1 MKIDSKIAGGAL
13 RAMQLELARSMKGL
27 RLRGHPSPCY
37 LGYSLRVRQGYTV
50 WGRYGSV
57 FYSTPLDSSTLH
69 ADLRVGSYR
78 SDQTVDGRLDS
89 RDDDVEWLELS
100 EGPEEFDPFTLRYCF
115 WRLTAARHREALK
128 DYYDKKKISLDER
141 LATGAPS
148 LRKVEPIKL
157 TAPIRKLRG
166 SRADADE
173 FVRKA
178 SGHFVRYPRLEDPYV
193 QLKELVQTRL
203 VVNSEGAK
211 GVAQE
216 RFFELVVS
224 ASMLADDG
232 VRQYASR
239 AFFARRWEE
248 LPELANIEGLIDELH
263 DDLQELVLAE
273 PMEPYAGPALFGG
286 EAAGVLFHE
295 AIGHRL
301 EGERLLSRS
310 EGHTFAKK
318 IGKRILPAGI
328 DIVDD
333 PSLERF
339 GDRTLYGS
347 FAFDDEGTPAQR
359 VQLVED
365 GILRR
370 FLTSRNGIP
379 GQNGSN
385 GHARHSKGRE
395 LMARMG
401 NLIVSAREPL
411 TQSELVELWMAEV
424 ERREQPFGLLV
435 TNAESGE
442 TTTSSDAYEFQ
453 AFQVDPTKVYLVD
466 AATGNRRRVR
476 DVSFVGT
483 PLTAIHGVMAL
494 GDDMTVD
501 NSYCNAES
509 GGVPVGTVAPSTL
522 LREIEV
528 QRATSARQQPPIL
541 NLPPRR

>member
-1 MKIDSKIAGGAL
+1 MITRRITADAL
-13 RAMQLELARSMKGL
+13 GAMQLELARSMKGL

-78 SDQTVDGRLDS
+78 SDQTVDGRLDC
-89 RDDDVEWLELS
+89 REDDCEWLEMS
-100 EGPEEFDPFTLRYCF
+100 EGPEELDPFTLRYCF

-128 DYYDKKKISLDER
+128 DYYDKKKISLDEK
-141 LATGAPS
+141 LVTGAPS
-148 LRKVEPIKL
+148 LRKVKPLEL
-157 TAPIRKLRG
+157 TTPIRKLRG
-166 SRADADE
+166 SRAEADD
-173 FVRKA
+173 FVRQA
-178 SGHFVRYPRLEDPYV
+178 SEHFVRYPRLEDPYV
-193 QLKELVQTRL
+193 QLKEIVQTRL

-211 GVAQE
+211 AVGQE
-216 RFFELVVS
+216 SFVELVIS
-224 ASMLADDG
+224 ASMLAADG
-232 VRQYASR
+232 VRQFASR
-239 AFFARRWEE
+239 AFFVRRWEE
-248 LPELANIEGLIDELH
+248 LPGLDKLAALVDELN
-263 DDLQELVLAE
+263 DDLDDLVRAE

-301 EGERLLSRS
+301 EGERLLSRT

-318 IGKRILPAGI
+318 VGKRILPAGI

-339 GDRTLYGS
+339 DGRTLYGT

-379 GQNGSN
+379 GQKGSN

-401 NLIVSAREPL
+401 NLIVTAREPL
-411 TQSELVELWMAEV
+411 SQSELIERWMAEV

-501 NSYCNAES
+501 NSYCGAES
-509 GGVPVGTVAPSTL
+509 GSVPVGTVAPSTL
-522 LREIEV
+522 LREIEA
-528 QRATSARQQPPIL
+528 QRSTSARQQPPIL

>member
-1 MKIDSKIAGGAL
+1 MKINSTIVGGAL
-13 RAMQLELARSMKGL
+13 KAMELELARSMKGL

-37 LGYSLRVRQGYTV
+37 LAYSLRVRQGYTV

-57 FYSTPLDSSTLH
+57 FYSTPLDSTTLH
-69 ADLRVGSYR
+69 ADLRVGTYR

-89 RDDDVEWLELS
+89 RDDDAEWLDMAD
-100 EGPEEFDPFTLRYCF
+100 GPEELDPFNLRYCF

-128 DYYDKKKISLDER
+128 DYYDKKKISLGER
-141 LATGAPS
+141 LVEDAPS
-148 LRKVEPIKL
+148 LRKVTPLKL
-157 TAPIRKLRG
+157 DTPIRKLRG
-166 SRADADE
+166 TRAEADD

-178 SGHFVRYPRLEDPYV
+178 SMHFLRYPRLEDPYV
-193 QLKELVQTRL
+193 QLKEVVQTRL
-203 VVNSEGAK
+203 VVNSEGARAV
-211 GVAQE
+211 GQE
-216 RFFELVVS
+216 RFVELVLN
-224 ASMLADDG
+224 ASMLAPDG
-232 VRQYASR
+232 VRQYSTR
-239 AFFARRWEE
+239 ACFSRRWQE
-248 LPELANIEGLIDELH
+248 LPGEDAIAGLVDELH
-263 DDLQELVLAE
+263 EDLMDLMSAV

-286 EAAGVLFHE
+286 TAAGVLFHE

-318 IGKRILPAGI
+318 VGKRILPAGI

-333 PSLERF
+333 PTLSRF
-339 GDRTLYGS
+339 GGRTLYGS

-379 GQNGSN
+379 GQAGSN
-385 GHARHSKGRE
+385 GHARASKGRE

-411 TQSELVELWMAEV
+411 SQSQLVERWMAEV

-435 TNAESGE
+435 TDAESGE

-466 AATGNRRRVR
+466 AATGNQRRVR

-483 PLTAIHGVMAL
+483 PLTAISGVMAL
-494 GDDMTVD
+494 GDDMEVD

-509 GGVPVGTVAPSTL
+509 GGIPVGTVAPSTL

-528 QRATSARQQPPIL
+528 QRSTSARQQAPIL
-541 NLPPRR
+541 KLPPRR

>member
-1 MKIDSKIAGGAL
+1 
-13 RAMQLELARSMKGL
+13 MQLELARSMKGL
-27 RLRGHPSPCY
+27 RLSGHPSPCY

-57 FYSTPLDSSTLH
+57 FYSAPLDSSTLH

-78 SDQTVDGRLDS
+78 SDQTVDGRLES
-89 RDDDVEWLELS
+89 REDDVEWLDLS
-100 EGPEEFDPFTLRYCF
+100 EGPEDFDPFTLRYCF
-115 WRLTAARHREALK
+115 WRLTAARHREALR
-128 DYYDKKKISLDER
+128 DYYDKKKISLDEQ
-141 LATGAPS
+141 LVVGAPS
-148 LRKVEPIKL
+148 LRRVDPTRL
-157 TAPIRKLRG
+157 STPIRKLKG
-166 SRADADE
+166 SRAAAED
-173 FVRKA
+173 FVRAA
-178 SGHFVRYPRLEDPYV
+178 SQHFVRYPRLEDPYV
-193 QLKELVQTRL
+193 QLKELVQTRI
-203 VVNSEGAK
+203 VVNSEGAQ
-211 GVAQE
+211 GIAQE
-216 RFFELVVS
+216 RYFELVVS
-224 ASMLADDG
+224 ASMLAEDG
-232 VRQYASR
+232 VRQYAAR
-239 AFFARRWEE
+239 TFFVRRLDE
-248 LPELANIEGLIDELH
+248 LPGLDAIATLVDEVNE
-263 DDLQELVLAE
+263 DLEDLVRAE

-318 IGKRILPAGI
+318 VGKRILPAGI

-339 GDRTLYGS
+339 DGRTLYGT

-379 GQNGSN
+379 GQKGSN

-401 NLIVSAREPL
+401 NLIVTAREAL
-411 TQSELVELWMAEV
+411 SQSELVERWMAEV

-501 NSYCNAES
+501 NSYCGAES
-509 GGVPVGTVAPSTL
+509 GSVPVGTVAPSTL
-522 LREIEV
+522 LREIEA
-528 QRATSARQQPPIL
+528 QRSTSARQQPPIL